1 MSSSKV
7 IPVDSTDQDPDPPAY
22 NTPKR
27 RSSINVIALI
37 RRIPQR
43 RRFLYITLFLI
54 IQSLIASLQYQGT
67 IARYGDGPF
76 TTGRF
81 FLSCWSASMYTV
93 SPYIMGSWV
102 FPHHAASM
110 PKSHKITFVVF
121 WLALFSAYLMEGSFV
136 TWLLHPMW
144 FFAIHV
150 MYANE
155 FVNPESPPTYV
166 KYTIPVAYFLLIV
179 KTIVDWLELGFGV
192 ILFSLIFLYLMTV
205 AILLL
210 AFDRPLRQS
219 SEVVAEITDSGYYF
233 STIFYVSTV
242 IGSSLG
248 LLLVNLRTTPS
259 LLLTCILQLVSL
271 LLLEV
276 AIVFSKRTTDQSRFQ
291 PLMLQIYFQIDMI
304 QTFLFLRPDVTP
316 FGLTW
321 TLMLLV
327 QEIFSLIKFGGV
339 YGFIVYNLTEFIYK
353 EYDYIVKARIYG
365 VGKNGTTF
373 DYNYTQCSVTCVGW
387 NVEDGEGPGEGRGFG
402 EVTFLFA
409 VLAGVA
415 VMLLIA
421 ERWLLTSMEGRLM
434 AVIRD
439 EGRGGD
445 TAKGRQSV
453 KEIVRSAAGVFMTTP
468 MEFLFVSFWL
478 GVNSAVYGMY
488 ASANVS
494 GIVEKEVI
502 E

>member
-1 MSSSKV
+1 
-7 IPVDSTDQDPDPPAY
+7 
-22 NTPKR
+22 
-27 RSSINVIALI
+27 
-37 RRIPQR
+37 
-43 RRFLYITLFLI
+43 
-54 IQSLIASLQYQGT
+54 
-67 IARYGDGPF
+67 
-76 TTGRF
+76 
-81 FLSCWSASMYTV
+81 
-93 SPYIMGSWV
+93 
-102 FPHHAASM
+102 
-110 PKSHKITFVVF
+110 
-121 WLALFSAYLMEGSFV
+121 
-136 TWLLHPMW
+136 
-144 FFAIHV
+144 